1 MPQGRHDALMS
12 DLPFSAAD
20 AHECDVPHWFDA
32 GLPDVDTPHWP
43 AAPPATVVTLPVVRE
58 LPAAA

>member
-1 MPQGRHDALMS
+1 MS

-43 AAPPATVVTLPVVRE
+43 AAPPATVVTLPFVRK